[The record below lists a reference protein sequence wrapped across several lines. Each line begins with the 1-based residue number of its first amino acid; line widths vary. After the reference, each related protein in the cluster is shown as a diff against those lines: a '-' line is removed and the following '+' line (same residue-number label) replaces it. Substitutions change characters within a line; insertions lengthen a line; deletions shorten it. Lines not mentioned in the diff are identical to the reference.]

1 MSFVRPPVVF
11 SSEPRKTTSFAS
23 LPRAIFD
30 VFIAF
35 MDFMAFIAFIA
46 AML

>member
-11 SSEPRKTTSFAS
+11 SFEPRKTTSFAS

-30 VFIAF
+30 VVFAFIA
-35 MDFMAFIAFIA
+35 FMAFIAFIA